1 MASARA
7 YLHPG
12 EVRALLS
19 ESALRSP
26 SGMRNRLLLRV
37 RRSPPDRSAGPR
49 RLPRDALEF
58 LYRGGLKPAEALA
71 LRDCDVERVGPEVVR
86 LHVSGR
92 RGRARVVTI
101 RSELV
106 AGLLEQWRRLRP
118 PWARRLFCTL
128 ADGEEPTGFGG
139 CARAGQP
146 LRDCYVRAMM
156 ARLGRRAG
164 LEPGLASPTALR
176 HSHAIHAL
184 EEGTELSA
192 LQLRL
197 GHSRLDTT
205 AQYLQYIHTE
215 EGSP

>member
-26 SGMRNRLLLRV
+26 SGMRNRLL
-37 RRSPPDRSAGPR
+37 
-49 RLPRDALEF
+49 LEF

-106 AGLLEQWRRLRP
+106 AGLLEQGRRLRP

-176 HSHAIHAL
+176 RSHASTRSKKAP
-184 EEGTELSA
+184 S
-192 LQLRL
+192 
-197 GHSRLDTT
+197 
-205 AQYLQYIHTE
+205 
-215 EGSP
+215 